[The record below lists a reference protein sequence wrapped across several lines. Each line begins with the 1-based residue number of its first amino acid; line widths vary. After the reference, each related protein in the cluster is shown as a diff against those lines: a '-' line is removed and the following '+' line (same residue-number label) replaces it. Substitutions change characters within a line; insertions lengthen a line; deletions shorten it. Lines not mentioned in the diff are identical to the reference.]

1 MDIETQLKQLV
12 DESITE
18 NTEENDEVEVS
29 WIVEQEKLSDDEK
42 ITKLKE
48 IAVYSLSDEFK
59 ALVKQFKD
67 KIPQLH
73 KDIKEIAMTRVET
86 KAIKSILD
94 EYVVSLLA
102 TQEIAE
108 ATTCKIFQEYL
119 IKARCEAFESA
130 IVNKKGIVER
140 GEMAV
145 HFDMPV
151 FSEIDLIKEKATIY
165 NSVEQLLKYVI
176 SIYDYKGIMDRKN
189 KVVEENPHQPY
200 A

>member
-1 MDIETQLKQLV
+1 MDIETQLKAIV
-12 DESITE
+12 DESVAE

-29 WIVEQEKLSDDEK
+29 WIVEQSQLSDDEK
-42 ITKLKE
+42 LAKLKE
-48 IAVYSLSDEFK
+48 LATYSLSDEFK
-59 ALVKQFKD
+59 SLVKQFKD

-73 KDIKEIAMTRVET
+73 ADIKHIAKTRTET

-94 EYVVSLLA
+94 EYVVSLEA

-108 ATTCKIFQEYL
+108 ATTCQLLREYL

-130 IVNKKGIVER
+130 ILNKKGIVER

-151 FSEIDLIKEKATIY
+151 YSEIDIIKEKATIY
-165 NSVEQLLKYVI
+165 NSVEQFLKFCI
-176 SIYDYKGIMDRKN
+176 SIYDYKGIMERKN
-189 KVVEENPHQPY
+189 GKEEENPHQPY
-200 A
+200 S

>member
-12 DESITE
+12 DETNTE
-18 NTEENDEVEVS
+18 NIEENEEVEVS

-73 KDIKEIAMTRVET
+73 EDIKEIAMTRVET

-108 ATTCKIFQEYL
+108 ATNCQLFKEYL

-176 SIYDYKGIMDRKN
+176 SIYDYKGIMERKN
-189 KVVEENPHQPY
+189 GKEEENPHQPY
-200 A
+200 